1 MENFDVVIGA
11 KQGFMSIFANEA
23 GRASLKL
30 RQGDMRMDWQN
41 ADDLPVQW
49 QAVVWERVD
58 MSGRDFAQ
66 QIADHLKPTK
76 LRVGLIMPGRP
87 IEAITAHDGR

>member
-1 MENFDVVIGA
+1 MKHFDVVIGA

-30 RQGDMRMDWQN
+30 RQRSMRMDWQN

-76 LRVGLIMPGRP
+76 LRVGLILPGRFL
-87 IEAITAHDGR
+87 EAIAPR